1 MPLSIGCNLF
11 RNIVVGRTGRR
22 LFCLPV
28 GLFGGQ
34 EDGGIDCQ
42 LHHHVC
48 FDWREALRLGLLSL
62 TQQMFHGEKNGGFYS
77 VSEPADGKLK
87 LFALVMLHLHS
98 HVVATRPAAACI
110 P

>member
-1 MPLSIGCNLF
+1 MF
-11 RNIVVGRTGRR
+11 RNIVVGRMGRR

-28 GLFGGQ
+28 GLFGGR

-62 TQQMFHGEKNGGFYS
+62 TQQMFHGEKMG
-77 VSEPADGKLK
+77 VST
-87 LFALVMLHLHS
+87 LFLSRQMGNSNCLLS
-98 HVVATRPAAACI
+98 
-110 P
+110 